1 MNRGDFQQTTH
12 RKETTGTKF
21 YDPGPVV
28 ANPECSVCKGFG
40 VVHPRNLDGTPDY
53 SRVIACTEP
62 NCMADSARD
71 YKGGETFA
79 RQSGVQSPTQTFD
92 NFKLVPG
99 TKKAFSYAS
108 ELANGEA
115 EFVWLLIYGG
125 VGNGKT
131 HLCNAIARESIK
143 RGEMMMVNSADMFA
157 QIKSAINDNT
167 SEEVTRKFK
176 NVLML
181 IIDDWGV
188 EYGSE
193 WEKEKF
199 DEIMTSRYATARPTV
214 VTTNKDLSE
223 LPERI
228 KSRFQDKNIAR
239 TALNSA
245 GDYRKR

>member
-1 MNRGDFQQTTH
+1 M
-12 RKETTGTKF
+12 GTNF

-28 ANPECSVCKGFG
+28 ANPDCPVCKGAG

-53 SRVIACTEP
+53 SRTIPCPEP
-62 NCMADSARD
+62 GCLGDSTRD
-71 YKGGETFA
+71 YKGGESFA
-79 RQSGVQSPTQTFD
+79 RQSGVQTPSQTFD
-92 NFKLVPG
+92 NFKMVKG
-99 TKKAFSYAS
+99 VEKAFRYAS

-115 EFVWLLIYGG
+115 KFVWLLIYGG

-131 HLCNAIARESIK
+131 HLCNAIARESVK
-143 RGEMMMVNSADMFA
+143 RGGMMMVNSADMFA

-199 DEIMTSRYATARPTV
+199 DEIMTSRYATAKPTV
-214 VTTNKDLSE
+214 VTTNKDIQD

-228 KSRFQDKNIAR
+228 KSRFQDKRISR
-239 TALNSA
+239 TAFNAA
-245 GDYRKR
+245 GDFRNR